1 MAKPVDT
8 ADLDK
13 AAKLVETAMKTEA
26 KNAKLREQQ
35 RAKAEAALEA
45 FNDNYAVRT
54 KEKIAKVDLL
64 VTDLEKAVGIAQ
76 RELPKDHPL
85 TAKLNGL
92 IDLLKKID
100 YDRRVDELNKAIQ
113 AVEDW
118 NVALEKTDQPK
129 KAITLIEKSKA
140 AIDSAK
146 TEISKASD
154 KYNEGA
160 KAAKKDLEAV
170 EDADVKKK
178 LAAVLEGE
186 LP

>member
-1 MAKPVDT
+1 MAKPIDT
-8 ADLDK
+8 GDLDK
-13 AAKLVETAMKTEA
+13 AIKLVETAMKTEA

-45 FNDNYAVRT
+45 FNDNYAART
-54 KEKIAKVDLL
+54 KETIARVDVL
-64 VTDLEKAVGIAQ
+64 VTEYEKAVGIAQ

-85 TAKLNGL
+85 TTKLNGL

-100 YDRRVDELNKAIQ
+100 YDRRIDELNKAIQ

-129 KAITLIEKSKA
+129 KAINLIEKSKA

-146 TEISKASD
+146 AEITKASGE
-154 KYNEGA
+154 YNKGA
-160 KAAKKDLEAV
+160 IAAKKDLDAV
-170 EDADVKKK
+170 EDADVRKK

-186 LP
+186 L

>member
-1 MAKPVDT
+1 MAKPIDL

-13 AAKLVETAMKTEA
+13 AVKLVETAMKTEA

-45 FNDNYAVRT
+45 FNDNYAART
-54 KEKIAKVDLL
+54 KEMIIKVDGL
-64 VTDLEKAVGIAQ
+64 VTEYEKAVGIAQ

-85 TAKLNGL
+85 TKKLNEI
-92 IDLLKKID
+92 IDLLKKIN
-100 YDRRVDELNKAIQ
+100 YERRVEDLNKATQ

-118 NVALEKTDQPK
+118 DVSKEKTDQPK
-129 KAITLIEKSKA
+129 KAISLIEKAKA
-140 AIDSAK
+140 AIDAAK
-146 TEISKASD
+146 TEIDKASD
-154 KYNEGA
+154 EYNKET
-160 KAAKKDLEAV
+160 KAAKKELEAV
-170 EDADVKKK
+170 EDPDVKKK